1 MKGPFTLLMAAAIV
15 APRLAAQEDVSAR
28 LAGRV
33 PPAVA
38 VAVTALVDSARAR
51 GLPGTPLVDKALEG
65 GVKGVPAE
73 RIVAAVRTVLDQLDA
88 AATAVRGAVGQP
100 PAADAVEA
108 GAFAMAAGLTA
119 GDVGEIARAADR
131 SHPAA
136 VALQVAGALAALGVP
151 RAETV
156 ALVRGEIQSGQP
168 VGDLVSL
175 PGRVQAAM
183 AGGALPAAA
192 AAGLERAA
200 AAHQASPPRGQGK
213 GPVNPHKP

>member
-1 MKGPFTLLMAAAIV
+1 MRRALGFLTLAAFAV
-15 APRLAAQEDVSAR
+15 PGLAAQDDTPAR

-38 VAVTALVDSARAR
+38 TAVTALVDSARAR

-65 GVKGVPAE
+65 AVKGVPAD
-73 RIVAAVRTVLDQLDA
+73 RILPAVHTVLDQLNA
-88 AATAVRGAVGQP
+88 AAGALRSAGDATP
-100 PAADAVEA
+100 GGPAIEA
-108 GAFAMAAGLTA
+108 GAFAIAAGLTVSDVAAIA
-119 GDVGEIARAADR
+119 GAADKD
-131 SHPAA
+131 HPTA

-151 RAETV
+151 RPETV
-156 ALVRGEIQSGQP
+156 GLVRAEIQSGRP
-168 VGDLVSL
+168 LGDLVSL
-175 PGRVQAAM
+175 PGQVQAAM

-200 AAHQASPPRGQGK
+200 AAHQTTPPRGQGK